1 MNICNNIP
9 LYLYNEMTK
18 EERREFEKH
27 LNECPECRKTIE
39 LFTEIQETKAV
50 YNAPSNIL
58 NSIFEETSRKKN
70 IFSFSKINKFA
81 IAAAIFL
88 AIGLFSIQT
97 NKKQASIDLNFS
109 DNTYSSMEEMAS
121 LNSEL
126 DEFEEMFLFKYLGGF
141 MKK

>member
-126 DEFEEMFLFKYLGGF
+126 DEFEEMFFV
-141 MKK
+141 

>member
-27 LNECPECRKTIE
+27 LNECPECRKTIK

-70 IFSFSKINKFA
+70 IFSFSKISKFA

-88 AIGLFSIQT
+88 AIGLFSIKT

-126 DEFEEMFLFKYLGGF
+126 DEFEEMFFV
-141 MKK
+141 